1 VWFACRMENT
11 IETPASMS
19 GEPAVDLQA
28 TGEVLWY
35 PTSREKR
42 ARYGAPGIC
51 GWGGG
56 SGGALVTI
64 GLSQA
69 GV

>member
-1 VWFACRMENT
+1 VALGWFACRMQNT

-35 PTSREKR
+35 PTSKNERDMGHPGFVV
-42 ARYGAPGIC
+42 GA
-51 GWGGG
+51 
-56 SGGALVTI
+56 
-64 GLSQA
+64 
-69 GV
+69 